1 MSHERNIKLLNDR
14 RIVYKRD
21 PVDDVPTHQTDKY
34 MFFEQGTYECYTL
47 FASKAKITTYKSLK
61 WHLLTLW
68 YLNPDLD
75 QDEFMQIAE
84 IISIKEQGFTSFTIH
99 IDLLRKMV
107 YEVSM
112 LDLDEPP
119 KNKLRKVVFK
129 YGCGLTKEQKLS
141 IVGEL
146 IGRSKRIHEDD
157 IYQCM
162 LDLNDLGK
170 KITITQLALYL
181 ECSTRTIHRNMGEQ
195 LKREKELLNQQ
206 FRDDTI
212 IGVRSTADDS
222 ELYAFVEIPYGK
234 TATNVTVYGN
244 DASLAVNVYESDIN
258 AGALTDKTPGAG
270 CVVGDV
276 CDITD
281 VAYSATN
288 YLAIKVTTVSY
299 TNDIVYGAV
308 VTIT

>member
-21 PVDDVPTHQTDKY
+21 PVNDVPTHQTDKY

-129 YGCGLTKEQKLS
+129 YGCRLTKEQKLS

-181 ECSTRTIHRNMGEQ
+181 ECSTRTIHRNMSEQ

-206 FRDDTI
+206 
-212 IGVRSTADDS
+212 
-222 ELYAFVEIPYGK
+222 L
-234 TATNVTVYGN
+234 
-244 DASLAVNVYESDIN
+244 
-258 AGALTDKTPGAG
+258 
-270 CVVGDV
+270 
-276 CDITD
+276 
-281 VAYSATN
+281 
-288 YLAIKVTTVSY
+288 
-299 TNDIVYGAV
+299 
-308 VTIT
+308 